1 MKGGERMLHIILDRG
16 RVIQVIELGK
26 NPEEVK
32 YLQEEFDYKVEDLD
46 EYRIMESD
54 KGDK

>member
-26 NPEEVK
+26 NPEEVRH
-32 YLQEEFDYKVEDLD
+32 LQEEFDYKVEDLD
-46 EYRIMESD
+46 DYRIMDGD
-54 KGDK
+54 KGVK